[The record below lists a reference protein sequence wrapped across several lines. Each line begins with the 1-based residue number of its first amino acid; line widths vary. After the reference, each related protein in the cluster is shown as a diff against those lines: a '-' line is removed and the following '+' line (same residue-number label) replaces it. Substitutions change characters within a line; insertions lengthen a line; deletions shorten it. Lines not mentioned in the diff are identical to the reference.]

1 MGKHRRQ
8 IDGHMKLGLGCYQ
21 TCGSRRDAD
30 LKKWIQIR
38 EQTEPLPSRTCGMV
52 QTSNSKVPLNIELD
66 VWTHI
71 CPREFSM
78 CLQFLEISH
87 RVVGLI
93 NALKENHF
101 PLSRLKELSILGVFK
116 ILIDIE
122 KKSIQLCIILYT
134 FLTLILS
141 LFTQQGTHYSECP
154 LGSWKDGSASRNS
167 TCYSCGGW
175 ELSSQYLCQTAHSCL

>member
-1 MGKHRRQ
+1 MGTHRRQ
-8 IDGHMKLGLGCYQ
+8 TDRHMKLGLGSYQ

-30 LKKWIQIR
+30 LKKWIQSR
-38 EQTEPLPSRTCGMV
+38 EKTEPLPSRTCGMV
-52 QTSNSKVPLNIELD
+52 QTSNSKVPLNVELD

-71 CPREFSM
+71 CPREFSV

-122 KKSIQLCIILYT
+122 KKI
-134 FLTLILS
+134 
-141 LFTQQGTHYSECP
+141 
-154 LGSWKDGSASRNS
+154 NS
-167 TCYSCGGW
+167 TLYHSVYFSNPHIVTVHAARDTLLWVSPGVLERW
-175 ELSSQYLCQTAHSCL
+175 ISLS